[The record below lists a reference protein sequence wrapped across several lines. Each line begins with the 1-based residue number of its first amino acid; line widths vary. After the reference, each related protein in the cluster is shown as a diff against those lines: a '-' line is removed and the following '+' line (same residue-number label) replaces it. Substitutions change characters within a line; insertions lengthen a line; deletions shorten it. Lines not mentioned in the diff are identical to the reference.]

1 MSFIHNPGGSLLDH
15 LDALR
20 ETLLWSLGSVILFAV
35 PGIIFAPELLLHYVK
50 FVCPPG
56 MEMHYFT
63 PFEPL
68 IVELELGL
76 LLGVFCAMPV
86 ILYKLS
92 QFIAPGLYAQE
103 KRWGL
108 LFLLVSLFLLLSGA
122 LVGLL
127 CVIPIVMQFS
137 GTFAADGLKPII
149 GLAAFLRLSGL
160 LAAGF
165 ALVFELPAVL
175 LLAIRFRLVSVEFL
189 RRKRPY
195 VITGLFIAAAILT
208 PPDIVSQLL
217 MGLPGWIL
225 FELTLLIGA
234 RIVPPEKKEE
244 EVYSY
249 SGPQA
254 QYSTSAPS
262 GEESAI
268 REEPATF
275 TDDAPYRQAGRK
287 KRRIRHL

>member
-149 GLAAFLRLSGL
+149 GLAAILRLSGL

-208 PPDIVSQLL
+208 PPDIISQLL
-217 MGLPGWIL
+217 MVLPGWIL

-234 RIVPPEKKEE
+234 RIVPPENKEE
-244 EVYSY
+244 EVFSYTEPQTVYSNSDNVY
-249 SGPQA
+249 A
-254 QYSTSAPS
+254 AAEDTTA
-262 GEESAI
+262 
-268 REEPATF
+268 F

-287 KRRIRHL
+287 KRRIRHV